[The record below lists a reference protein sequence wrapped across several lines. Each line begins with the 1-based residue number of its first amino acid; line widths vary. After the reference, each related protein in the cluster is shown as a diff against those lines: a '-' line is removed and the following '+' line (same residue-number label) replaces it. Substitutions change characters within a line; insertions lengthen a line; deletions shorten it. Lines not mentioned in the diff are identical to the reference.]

1 MSGREAVLRADVV
14 RARDRREGTVRVH
27 TDDLDEALD
36 ALDSL
41 RDDAAALRRELD
53 ALRLSAA
60 EAAGQARAECE
71 RLRADARRSD
81 DECRRA
87 TLAAQV
93 ARSARGEAEGALAR
107 LRAVVAGRE
116 TARRGAVVEGR
127 TTAPTDAELAAHHAA
142 GGAWLVTF
150 GGRGIDTRSDP
161 AFVRVTRDSAHPP
174 TRWWALD
181 AAGRPTAW
189 PAADAL
195 AAGAP
200 GRGDGDCECG
210 HPVEMHRGA
219 DRCGAHGCGCD
230 RDAEEASWP

>member
-1 MSGREAVLRADVV
+1 VSGREAVLRADVV

-127 TTAPTDAELAAHHAA
+127 TTAPTRAILPVYVNPGCH
-142 GGAWLVTF
+142 
-150 GGRGIDTRSDP
+150 SD
-161 AFVRVTRDSAHPP
+161 D
-174 TRWWALD
+174 
-181 AAGRPTAW
+181 
-189 PAADAL
+189 
-195 AAGAP
+195 
-200 GRGDGDCECG
+200 DGDCVWSECPQLRDG
-210 HPVEMHRGA
+210 EPKATGRHCPRDMRG
-219 DRCGAHGCGCD
+219 D
-230 RDAEEASWP
+230 E